1 MGSKILIPQD
11 KINEF
16 CRRNK
21 IRTLAFF
28 GSVLRDDFG
37 SESDIDVLVDFEPQA
52 QVGFFELYDMESELS
67 LLFGGRK
74 VEIITPKFLSKYFRE
89 DVIAN
94 AELYYV
100 KT

>member
-21 IRTLAFF
+21 IQTLAFF

-37 SESDIDVLVDFEPQA
+37 PESDIDILVDFEPQA

-89 DVIAN
+89 DVMAN
-94 AELYYV
+94 VEVYYV
-100 KT
+100 KA

>member
-1 MGSKILIPQD
+1 MGSKIFIPKD
-11 KINEF
+11 KLNEF
-16 CRRNK
+16 CIRNR
-21 IRTLAFF
+21 IRKLAFF

-37 SESDIDVLVDFEPQA
+37 SESDIDVLVDFEPEA

-67 LLFGGRK
+67 LLFGGRR

-94 AELYYV
+94 AEVYYV
-100 KT
+100 KA

>member
-1 MGSKILIPQD
+1 MGSKIFIPQD

-21 IRTLAFF
+21 IQTLAFF

-37 SESDIDVLVDFEPQA
+37 PESDIDILVDFEPQA

-89 DVIAN
+89 DVMAN
-94 AELYYV
+94 VEVYYV
-100 KT
+100 KA